1 MNKKLFVMVMVP
13 VLVVMS
19 GALAFSAFTGSIT
32 TNVSAMSGDLNI
44 NQQAFIAQW
53 NSTNTQ
59 LGVGATNVTG
69 IETGQM
75 ALATD
80 HPYMTSPWTMTSL
93 GWAGAHFGR
102 TITQSVNV
110 SNLAPGNFVVFKF
123 QVTNNGSVGIILSQL
138 SVKPVGT
145 STGFNVAGSLGGFL
159 GAMSQSS
166 SDTGLYIYA
175 NMTTPT
181 DTSIDVGGSAYYT
194 VYVGLAG
201 GSGNSYM
208 SQTLAPMQVTAT
220 ILSDP

>member
-102 TITQSVNV
+102 KITQSVNV

-123 QVTNNGSVGIILSQL
+123 QVTNNGSVGIILN
-138 SVKPVGT
+138 SV
-145 STGFNVAGSLGGFL
+145 SATGSGVSSASSYQSFL

-166 SDTGLYIYA
+166 SATGLYVYA
-175 NMTTPT
+175 NLTTPSG
-181 DTSIDVGGSAYYT
+181 TSIDVGGSAYYT

-201 GSGNSYM
+201 GSINTDM
-208 SQTLAPMQVTAT
+208 SATLPGITVTAT
-220 ILSDP
+220 IMSDP

>member
-1 MNKKLFVMVMVP
+1 MNKKLLVMVMVP

-32 TNVSAMSGDLNI
+32 TNVSAASGDLNF

-69 IETGQM
+69 VETGSM

-80 HPYMTSPWTMTSL
+80 HPYATSEWTMMSL
-93 GWAGAHFGR
+93 GWAGAKYGD

-110 SNLAPGNFVVFKF
+110 SNLAPGNFAVFKF
-123 QVTNNGSVGIILSQL
+123 QVTNNGTVGMILS
-138 SVKPVGT
+138 SVSASGT
-145 STGFNVAGSLGGFL
+145 SGTGVTTASSYSEFL

-166 SDTGLYIYA
+166 SDSGLYVFA
-175 NMTTPT
+175 NLTTPAG
-181 DTSIDVGGSAYYT
+181 TSIDNGGSAYYT

-201 GSGNSYM
+201 GSSNTDM
-208 SQTLAPMQVTAT
+208 STSLPSVSVTASIT
-220 ILSDP
+220 SDP